1 MKPTRGS
8 LSTDGCETVVH
19 REGPLSPA
27 LPVELPGIEPV
38 AEIGVTCEDAE
49 SDDAKARE
57 STCGYARDVDAIN
70 RPQPQLVPQI
80 EQRNAG
86 PHPPARRRVPIPTV
100 LSSLRMRSAVQFAAS
115 TNALDAI
122 IRTRRSTA
130 HRLRLA
136 VAALSGVGK
145 DEVVVT
151 PRLKLRAG
159 L

>member
-1 MKPTRGS
+1 M
-8 LSTDGCETVVH
+8 
-19 REGPLSPA
+19 A
-27 LPVELPGIEPV
+27 LARSVELPGIEPV

-49 SDDAKARE
+49 SDDAKQRE

-70 RPQPQLVPQI
+70 RPQPQLIPQI

-122 IRTRRSTA
+122 ITLETIDSSP
-130 HRLRLA
+130 LA
-136 VAALSGVGK
+136 AACSSPDPLW
-145 DEVVVT
+145 
-151 PRLKLRAG
+151 AG
-159 L
+159 